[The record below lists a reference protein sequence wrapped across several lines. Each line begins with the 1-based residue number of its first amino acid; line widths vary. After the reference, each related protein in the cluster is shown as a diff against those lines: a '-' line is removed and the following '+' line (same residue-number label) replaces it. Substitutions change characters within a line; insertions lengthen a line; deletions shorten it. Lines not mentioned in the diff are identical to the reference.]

1 MRSEDMGPLM
11 RLEHGE
17 EERRV
22 LASDLAPHLQA
33 WVQDSPLLHLEVK
46 ENLFQ
51 EKEEEEDKGEEVK
64 RLETKLRLL
73 AVHSRLLS
81 TLMASFPEK
90 EVGLYSSP
98 PFLLFKQFPLL
109 PRLNKSAFSFPPS
122 PTMPLTSS

>member
-17 EERRV
+17 EERRI

-51 EKEEEEDKGEEVK
+51 EKEEEKDKGEEVK

-81 TLMASFPEK
+81 TLLASFPEK
-90 EVGLYSSP
+90 EVY
-98 PFLLFKQFPLL
+98 LFCLHL
-109 PRLNKSAFSFPPS
+109 FSFLKPIS
-122 PTMPLTSS
+122 V

>member
-46 ENLFQ
+46 ENLLQ
-51 EKEEEEDKGEEVK
+51 EKEKEVK

-81 TLMASFPEK
+81 TLLASFPEK
-90 EVGLYSSP
+90 EVD
-98 PFLLFKQFPLL
+98 LFCLHL
-109 PRLNKSAFSFPPS
+109 FSFLKPIS
-122 PTMPLTSS
+122 G

>member
-1 MRSEDMGPLM
+1 MNNSVRSEDMGPLM

-46 ENLFQ
+46 ENLLQ
-51 EKEEEEDKGEEVK
+51 EKEKEEEVK

-81 TLMASFPEK
+81 TLLASFPEK
-90 EVGLYSSP
+90 EVDFYLSP
-98 PFLLFKQFPLL
+98 PFLLFKPFSLL
-109 PRLNKSAFSFPPS
+109 SRFSSPPFLLLNSFHSS
-122 PTMPLTSS
+122 PG

>member
-46 ENLFQ
+46 ENLLQ
-51 EKEEEEDKGEEVK
+51 EKEKEEEVK

-81 TLMASFPEK
+81 TLLASFPEK
-90 EVGLYSSP
+90 EVGLY
-98 PFLLFKQFPLL
+98 FFPINICLHL
-109 PRLNKSAFSFPPS
+109 FSFLKPIS
-122 PTMPLTSS
+122 V